1 MINIIPY
8 VLMLVSIT
16 NTPLPTG
23 NEGTI
28 TTTAKNFADPQLVYY
43 SASVKYTI
51 NGINYTTETQTQ
63 GDWLQPGPVLITSN
77 CLNLPGDWMPED
89 YLTPFILPPGKTAV
103 WTTKIVRVIVRAKPA
118 PPKPIV
124 FTNRQKVLN
133 YLTFQLEPRLA
144 KEIQLG
150 TGILASS
157 LSSLLTTMT
166 RDGSVIRSGV
176 SGSYKYIKGK

>member
-1 MINIIPY
+1 MINLIPY
-8 VLMLVSIT
+8 VLMLTSIVSS
-16 NTPLPTG
+16 PLPTG

-28 TTTAKNFADPQLVYY
+28 TTTVKNFADPQLVYY

-63 GDWLQPGPVLITSN
+63 GDWLQPGPILITSD
-77 CLNLPGDWMPED
+77 CLNLPGDWITID
-89 YLTPFILPPGKTAV
+89 YLEPFMLPPGNTV
-103 WTTKIVRVIVRAKPA
+103 SWTTKIARIKITAKPA